1 MADLANQVERSLKT
15 LSLMMACFLKFA
27 EKPGPTTKMRVLIKA
42 EKFQNMRDLFK
53 RTVWDHAEWE
63 GAHELSDEKV
73 LESHPTL
80 VDDSINTFLD
90 YMDDAINICLGK
102 FIAFAEANPDLEMN
116 IPEVQAKKSRWKS
129 QRNFVEIWK
138 QHLEKISKNTEPDKT
153 KCKVTTAYPVVGGL
167 SKKRV
172 HQPQEIAAEV
182 GKEIDEEASKKILE
196 VDDVRKRAE
205 DQISYNCKKH
215 ERDLPASVLPEL
227 VKEVAA

>member
-15 LSLMMACFLKFA
+15 LSLNKASFLKFA
-27 EKPGPTTKMRVLIKA
+27 EGPSPRQPMRIQAKA
-42 EKFQNMRDLFK
+42 EKFQDMRDLLA
-53 RTVWDHAEWE
+53 RTVRDQAEWE

-153 KCKVTTAYPVVGGL
+153 QCKVATAYPVVGGL

-182 GKEIDEEASKKILE
+182 GKEIDEESAEKILK
-196 VDDVRKRAE
+196 VDDVHKRVE

-215 ERDLPASVLPEL
+215 ER
-227 VKEVAA
+227 